1 LNTKEIADVEPC
13 KYSNIHGS
21 HKKCVFDKL
30 VVPTV
35 FTALLCIIIQKALY
49 GYYATANILRKQRKE
64 VLNWDALLR

>member
-1 LNTKEIADVEPC
+1 MLSRVNILTFMVVTK
-13 KYSNIHGS
+13 KS
-21 HKKCVFDKL
+21 VFDKL

-49 GYYATANILRKQRKE
+49 GNYATANILRKQRKE